1 MGDPPPLYV
10 YEARLLRV
18 VSGSSLDAI
27 VDHGFGVFTSHSLD
41 LAGVVAPSK
50 GEPGFEEIQRA
61 LCMALASSGNTFV
74 IRVLGRSN
82 RSGAWSVALWT
93 IEGAYVNE
101 AIAEFVAEFV
111 ADASWEQGMA
121 SQVGNPGPAL
131 LLDMLEM
138 RSRDA

>member
-1 MGDPPPLYV
+1 MVDPPPLYV

-18 VSGSSLDAI
+18 VSGNSIDAI
-27 VDHGFGVFTSHSLD
+27 VDQGFGVFTSHALG

-50 GEPGFEEIQRA
+50 GEPGFEEAHRA

-74 IRVLGRSN
+74 IRVIRRGHGR
-82 RSGAWSVALWT
+82 AHWEVALWT
-93 IEGAYVNE
+93 NEGTYLNE
-101 AIAEFVAEFV
+101 AIADFIAE
-111 ADASWEQGMA
+111 APWEQGMA